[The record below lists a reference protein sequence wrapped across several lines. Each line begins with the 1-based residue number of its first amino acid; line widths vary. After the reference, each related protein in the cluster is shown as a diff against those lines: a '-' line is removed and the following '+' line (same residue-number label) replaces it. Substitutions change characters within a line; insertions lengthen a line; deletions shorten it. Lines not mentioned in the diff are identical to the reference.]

1 MSDRTMKTG
10 RMIGLLVLA
19 GIAIG
24 AVLSAVLP
32 DFGFGLGSGG
42 GIGNPPGL
50 KPAANAPPAESP
62 STGPIEGA
70 TSATEEAAPPD
81 VVYILIDGRNYLLRH
96 GAADEASFQPASLDQ
111 VVQAAQAA
119 TGDDNGI
126 RVRIAQK
133 SSARETTERALRAK
147 LDEAGIPG
155 DAIRWKD
162 EPVEGSAP

>member
-1 MSDRTMKTG
+1 MKTG
-10 RMIGLLVLA
+10 RMIGVLVLA

-50 KPAANAPPAESP
+50 KPEANSPISESP

-70 TSATEEAAPPD
+70 TATTEESAPAD
-81 VVYILIDGRNYLLRH
+81 VVYVLIDGRNYLLRR
-96 GAADEASFQPASLDQ
+96 GPEDKASFQPASLDE

-119 TGDDNGI
+119 IGDDNGI

-133 SSARETTERALRAK
+133 SSARETTERALRAR

-162 EPVEGSAP
+162 EPIEGTAL

>member
-1 MSDRTMKTG
+1 MKTS
-10 RMIGLLVLA
+10 RMIGVLVLA

-24 AVLSAVLP
+24 AVLSAILP

-50 KPAANAPPAESP
+50 KQEATSPVAESGSSVT
-62 STGPIEGA
+62 STAPIDDVA
-70 TSATEEAAPPD
+70 AATEEVPPTD
-81 VVYILIDGRNYLLRH
+81 VVYVLIDKREYLLRR
-96 GAADEASFQPASLDQ
+96 GPEGKASFKPASLEE
-111 VVQAAQAA
+111 VAQAAQAA

-133 SSARETTERALRAK
+133 SSSRETTERALRAK
-147 LDEAGIPG
+147 LEEAGVPG

-162 EPVEGSAP
+162 EPVEGGSP